1 MKKKL
6 VLKSWVFNMLF
17 GIGVV
22 LFARILYLINYTDSI
37 CLYSAA
43 ALSLVIYILLK
54 NGEFND

>member
-22 LFARILYLINYTDSI
+22 LFARVLYLINYAKPMCI
-37 CLYSAA
+37 YS
-43 ALSLVIYILLK
+43 LIGLCIVTYILITK
-54 NGEFND
+54 GNYND